1 MRKILVLSPSD
12 IFPPV
17 DGNSENIY
25 HIVKY
30 LAPSNVLGVLLSRV
44 FSQGGP
50 IDISDPKLT
59 IRYCPVSAF
68 DRLQYKSFLVNPYY
82 YASANGLM
90 RDTDADIIQC
100 QVLFTF
106 LVGYFLKRRYGKP
119 LVLVQENA
127 EYVKQVKFEAPG
139 YVTSILKRLEGMA
152 CRAAD
157 RIVAVSEVD
166 KGHMVD
172 LYGISEAKVHV
183 INHCADEEVF
193 QYDAEGAALVRRERG
208 IGANDIVLTYVGKM
222 DAPHNTVATQYIA
235 ERIYPRVLE
244 KHPNSWFMIVG
255 QNYEHLLEHR
265 RERLFFTGFVSSQKE
280 ASPNLADHLSASDI
294 IIVPMDRG
302 SGTRLKIL
310 EAAACGRPIVST
322 EIGAEG
328 LEFTDGEEI
337 LLTRDV
343 DDRFI
348 ELVLGLIA
356 DPPWRDRL
364 GRQARKKLLDRYSW
378 EREISKFE
386 EVYRSLE
393 SETGTSAGS
402 GPACPGPDVSA

>member
-1 MRKILVLSPSD
+1 VRKILVLSPSD

-30 LAPSNVLGVLLSRV
+30 LAPENTLGVLLSRV
-44 FSQGGP
+44 FSQCGP
-50 IDISDPKLT
+50 VDIRHPNLT
-59 IRYCPVSAF
+59 IRYCPHSFF
-68 DRLQYKSFLVNPYY
+68 DRLQYKSFLVNPHY
-82 YASANGLM
+82 YAAADRLM
-90 RDTDADIIQC
+90 TEIDADIVQC

-106 LVGYFLKRRYGKP
+106 PVGLYLKKRYGKP

-139 YVTSILKRLEGMA
+139 YVTMVLKWLEGFA

-172 LYGISEAKVHV
+172 LYGIPGQKLHV
-183 INHCADEEVF
+183 INHCADHEVF
-193 QYDAEGAALVRRERG
+193 KYDPEGAARVRQSWG
-208 IGANDIVLTYVGKM
+208 VGAEDIVLTYVGKM
-222 DAPHNTVATQYIA
+222 DAPHNTKATQYIA
-235 ERIYPRVLE
+235 ERIYPAVLE
-244 KHPNSWFMIVG
+244 RYPNSWFVIVG
-255 QNYEHLLEHR
+255 QNYEHLLDYR
-265 RERLFFTGFVSSQKE
+265 RDRLFFTGFVSSRHDV
-280 ASPNLADHLSASDI
+280 SPNLADFLSASDMV
-294 IIVPMDRG
+294 IVPMDRG

-310 EAAACGRPIVST
+310 EAAACARPIVST

-337 LLTRDV
+337 LLTENV

-356 DPPWRDRL
+356 DRSWRQRL
-364 GRQARKKLLDRYSW
+364 GRKARKKLLERYSW
-378 EREISKFE
+378 EEEVTKFE
-386 EVYRSLE
+386 AVYRGLTPE
-393 SETGTSAGS
+393 RGVRAGGRTSDREAS
-402 GPACPGPDVSA
+402 VSD